1 MKAWRISHAY
11 ACKCQYGNVKFSR
24 WPFPFDEFLSVRFLN
39 MTGLTN
45 RVSGDNFRKNRQ
57 ILNTNLT
64 KERANTAPTN
74 NKWNNEWKV
83 EIYEKIQVKMCI
95 EKSQSISTR
104 AVKKWRLIQKN
115 MNCQKCIHCVWKKE
129 IILLVQRL
137 KKSLLLSVTILQ
149 MKEIQRPS
157 LRFCLFGLRLRIQ
170 NMYDLFVGE
179 CVCACVCF

>member
-1 MKAWRISHAY
+1 
-11 ACKCQYGNVKFSR
+11 
-24 WPFPFDEFLSVRFLN
+24 

-64 KERANTAPTN
+64 KERANTSPTN

-104 AVKKWRLIQKN
+104 AVKKWRLIQ
-115 MNCQKCIHCVWKKE
+115 
-129 IILLVQRL
+129 
-137 KKSLLLSVTILQ
+137 
-149 MKEIQRPS
+149 
-157 LRFCLFGLRLRIQ
+157 
-170 NMYDLFVGE
+170 
-179 CVCACVCF
+179 